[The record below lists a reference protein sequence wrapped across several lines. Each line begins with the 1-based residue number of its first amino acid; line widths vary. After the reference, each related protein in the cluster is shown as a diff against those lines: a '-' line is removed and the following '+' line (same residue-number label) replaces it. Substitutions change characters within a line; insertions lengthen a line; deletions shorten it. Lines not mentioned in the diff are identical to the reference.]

1 MKIRC
6 LRGDGWA
13 ACPAKDH
20 CRTRSVVKDIVAI
33 SGDFEGE
40 KLDPL
45 TSILVEK
52 QMVPPQGL
60 FFLVVGMHAG
70 WQRLLVKK
78 W

>member
-1 MKIRC
+1 M
-6 LRGDGWA
+6 
-13 ACPAKDH
+13 
-20 CRTRSVVKDIVAI
+20 KDIVAI

>member
-1 MKIRC
+1 M
-6 LRGDGWA
+6 
-13 ACPAKDH
+13 
-20 CRTRSVVKDIVAI
+20 KDIVAI

-78 W
+78 WEVDEPANGAGDCGCSNAQISF